1 MKAIAIEQNIIVNLI
16 SIELWLAIDTY
27 SWHKYRAIH
36 FNQ

>member
-1 MKAIAIEQNIIVNLI
+1 MKAIAIEQNILVNLI
-16 SIELWLAIDTY
+16 STELWLAIDTY